1 MSAAPRYLL
10 GGWELSGIFTAQ
22 SAQPYSALIAG
33 DLNNDGNSRPARYP
47 GLGRDTFYLP
57 RNISLDPRIT
67 KDLPLRENIKFQLI
81 LEAFNVFNRNNVFA
95 VNTTQYAFSP
105 STKTC
110 GVTPPFPAGVA
121 GCLLP
126 SATFGAQTTSPST
139 PISPRI
145 LLLAPRF
152 TFQ

>member
-1 MSAAPRYLL
+1 MSAAPRFLF

-22 SAQPYSALIAG
+22 SGQPYSGLVAG
-33 DLNNDGNSRPARYP
+33 DLNNDGNLRTARFP

-57 RNISLDPRIT
+57 RNVSLDPRIT
-67 KDLPLRENIKFQLI
+67 KDLPLRENVKFQLI

-95 VNTTQYAFSP
+95 VNTTQYSFSAP
-105 STKTC
+105 NATTC
-110 GVTPPFPAGVA
+110 VTPPGVI

-126 SATFGAQTTSPST
+126 SATFGAQTTASNT

-145 LLLAPRF
+145 VQLGVKF
-152 TFQ
+152 VF